1 VIAIGT
7 SRKARAGAQ
16 KRLSVTEARSR
27 FDDGT
32 SLFL

>member
-27 FDDGT
+27 
-32 SLFL
+32 LRLLAL